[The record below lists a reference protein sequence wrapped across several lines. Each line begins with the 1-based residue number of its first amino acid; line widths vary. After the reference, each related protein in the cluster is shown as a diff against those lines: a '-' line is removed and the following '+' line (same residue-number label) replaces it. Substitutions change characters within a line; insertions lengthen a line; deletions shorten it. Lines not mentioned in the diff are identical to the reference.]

1 MNQGATPIVPYE
13 HVELLAMPPALAQHA
28 LVELRPDTQRSHTVD
43 ELATRNLRP
52 L

>member
-1 MNQGATPIVPYE
+1 MNQGATPIVPFE
-13 HVELLAMPPALAQHA
+13 HVLLLALPLALAQHA
-28 LVELRPDTQRSHTVD
+28 EVELRPDTQRSHTLD

>member
-1 MNQGATPIVPYE
+1 MNQGATPIVPFE
-13 HVELLAMPPALAQHA
+13 HALLLALPLLLALHA
-28 LVELRPDTQRSHTVD
+28 LVELRPDTQRSHTLD